1 MKLNRLFLF
10 TELFL
15 VSIYYLMV
23 LFSIII
29 QPINL
34 ILGFFFVFI
43 LPGYNLLSILKPDYK
58 FTEKLGYMIVLSLAI
73 ESVFMFISYLL
84 LYNFMTYPESNT
96 SGFIFDPFLLT
107 SAILSINLI
116 LIFVKRIINHKIKQ
130 NNDFKVENFVRNFR
144 SIIRH
149 IKLRNVIIIVSFFL
163 ALTFLCISAI
173 YSIVPDNN
181 DFSVNYRDY
190 RSNFTFFIRVP
201 LIFYFFLI
209 ISILCLTYV
218 IFSIK
223 NSYITLL
230 CISIFLYCLW
240 ILPYIQIGNYYSTDS
255 YYLFNSYEIY
265 LKYGIFSHQGYHFVM
280 FNFDSLRYSTSLFSA
295 ILLTNA
301 TSMGIDFV
309 LWYIYP
315 LFYIFLPFFFYSV
328 LKKHSIEKK
337 KIEILLIILV
347 IFILFTPQF
356 LKYGHT
362 AATGVFGIIIFLLL
376 VVEFFNLMQE
386 NKFNIRNSFLI
397 VLLYFLLCLTHT
409 EECFYFL
416 FLILLYSI
424 YYFFFKIKN
433 IKISNSSPL
442 SHSNNKLKEESLI
455 LIQIT
460 DRKIQENRLKIDL
473 IKILFLFSILT
484 LIFYMTIEFFGYF
497 NNYFLMAFGKINF
510 LKFFYDLSIITR
522 IKIPFL
528 LRGGAT
534 ISIFVLVSIFIGFIS
549 LFIILYIS
557 FFKIYNFLFRVYNYA
572 LKIFKKIYY
581 FITKLISNKILQ
593 IMFFPSMFILIIL
606 IDTVILHSLDEIFI
620 ITLIG
625 LILSYSIMILQL
637 FFFIKG
643 ILFYQIENDK
653 QNFYLLT
660 IAASSIVMVILIIS
674 GDFFLATY
682 VLHTRFL
689 VFFVFCN
696 SIIIQDTYF
705 KGYLQRRKIQL
716 IFLIIGVLSLGVF
729 YSLRTLAF
737 G

>member
-1 MKLNRLFLF
+1 MKLKRIFLF

-15 VSIYYLMV
+15 VSIYYFMV

-43 LPGYNLLSILKPDYK
+43 LPGYNLLSILKPEYK
-58 FTEKLGYMIVLSLAI
+58 FTEKLGYVTVLSLAI
-73 ESVFMFISYLL
+73 ESAFMLISYLL

-107 SAILSINLI
+107 TAIMSINLI
-116 LIFVKRIINHKIKQ
+116 LIFIKRIKNHKIKQ
-130 NNDFKVENFVRNFR
+130 NNDIKEEKFFRNFK
-144 SIIRH
+144 SIKRR
-149 IKLRNVIIIVSFFL
+149 IKPKNVIIIISLFL

-173 YSIVPDNN
+173 YSNVPDNN
-181 DFSVNYRDY
+181 FLANYVDY
-190 RSNFTFFIRVP
+190 RSNFTFFFRVP

-209 ISILCLTYV
+209 ISILCLTYI
-218 IFSIK
+218 IFSVK
-223 NSYITLL
+223 NSYITLT

-240 ILPYIQIGNYYSTDS
+240 ILPYLQIGNYYSNDS
-255 YYLFNSYEIY
+255 YYLFNSYEVY
-265 LKYGIFSHQGYHFVM
+265 LKYGILSHQGYHFVM
-280 FNFDSLRYSTSLFSA
+280 YNFDSLRYSTSLFSA

-309 LWYIYP
+309 LWYLYP

-328 LKKHSIEKK
+328 LKKHSNEKK

-362 AATGVFGIIIFLLL
+362 AATGVFGIIIFLIL
-376 VVEFFNLMQE
+376 VVEFFNLMRE
-386 NKFNIRNSFLI
+386 NKLNVRNSFLI
-397 VLLYFLLCLTHT
+397 VLLYFFLSLTHT
-409 EECFYFL
+409 EEGIYFL
-416 FLILLYSI
+416 LLIILYTI
-424 YYFFFKIKN
+424 YYFFFKIKKF
-433 IKISNSSPL
+433 KINSSSPL

-460 DRKIQENRLKIDL
+460 DRIIQENRLKREL
-473 IKILFLFSILT
+473 IKILLLLCILT
-484 LIFYMTIEFFGYF
+484 LIFYMTMEFFGYF
-497 NNYFLMAFGKINF
+497 NAYFLMAFGKISF
-510 LKFFYDLSIITR
+510 LKFFYDLNISTR
-522 IKIPFL
+522 VKISFL

-534 ISIFVLVSIFIGFIS
+534 ISIFVLMSIIIGFIS

-557 FFKIYNFLFRVYNYA
+557 FFKTYNFFFRVYNFA
-572 LKIFKKIYY
+572 LKIFKKIYHS
-581 FITKLISNKILQ
+581 ITKLILNKIFQ
-593 IMFFPSMFILIIL
+593 IMFFPLMFILIIL
-606 IDTVILHSLDEIFI
+606 IDVVILYTLEEIFI
-620 ITLIG
+620 ITIIA
-625 LILSYSIMILQL
+625 LILSYSIMVLQL

-660 IAASSIVMVILIIS
+660 IVASSIVMVIFIIS

-696 SIIIQDTYF
+696 SIIIEDTYF
-705 KGYLQRRKIQL
+705 KGYVKRRKIQL
-716 IFLIIGVLSLGVF
+716 IFLIIMVLSLGVF